1 MTTPSPDSPTG
12 SASPRPG
19 RRWYRRRPRGRGAVL
34 GAALLALLVVG
45 GVAAA
50 LLIPDGDRGDRRG
63 FHGHGPDLGLTGEFG
78 ELSGTDELDASLSG
92 DGPESRDGGWRDR
105 SRGGGRG
112 LGDDTLLVGTLTSTA
127 DGSIVV
133 TPDGGNAPRAVRTD
147 DDTHV
152 RGSGNAALGDLAPG
166 ERVVVRVEGI
176 GDAATA
182 VAVLTPRTRV
192 TGTVT
197 ALTGDSAT
205 VTRIDGL
212 AVTANVAAVTP
223 PAVGDLVVLT
233 GVTTDGTTLTA
244 QAIRVLPKAS

>member
-1 MTTPSPDSPTG
+1 M
-12 SASPRPG
+12 
-19 RRWYRRRPRGRGAVL
+19 
-34 GAALLALLVVG
+34 
-45 GVAAA
+45 
-50 LLIPDGDRGDRRG
+50 
-63 FHGHGPDLGLTGEFG
+63 
-78 ELSGTDELDASLSG
+78 
-92 DGPESRDGGWRDR
+92 
-105 SRGGGRG
+105 
-112 LGDDTLLVGTLTSTA
+112 
-127 DGSIVV
+127 
-133 TPDGGNAPRAVRTD
+133 
-147 DDTHV
+147 

-166 ERVVVRVEGI
+166 ERVVVRVEGT

-205 VTRIDGL
+205 ITRIDGL

-244 QAIRVLPKAS
+244 DAIRVLPTAS